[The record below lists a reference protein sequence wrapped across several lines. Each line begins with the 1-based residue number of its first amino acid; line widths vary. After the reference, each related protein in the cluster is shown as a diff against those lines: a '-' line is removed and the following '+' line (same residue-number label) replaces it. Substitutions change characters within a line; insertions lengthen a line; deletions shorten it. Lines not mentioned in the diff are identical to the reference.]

1 MIAKNTVESAVN
13 KRLSPLF
20 LIDIAVPRDIDPAIH
35 GLDNVFLYNIDDL
48 KDIVESN
55 LGLRQREAEKAE
67 ELIREEVKDFREWVH
82 TLGVVPLIAAL
93 REKAMEIQAE
103 TMDSIE
109 RKLPDLTEREKRV
122 LRKHTKSIVNQMLR
136 DPLARIKEL
145 AVTKKRDEAF
155 ELFAHIFA
163 LEEQLKAKETET
175 TRREATGDV
184 SLKPSPWIC

>member
-1 MIAKNTVESAVN
+1 M
-13 KRLSPLF
+13 
-20 LIDIAVPRDIDPAIH
+20 
-35 GLDNVFLYNIDDL
+35 GY
-48 KDIVESN
+48 
-55 LGLRQREAEKAE
+55 
-67 ELIREEVKDFREWVH
+67 

-145 AVTKKRDEAF
+145 AVTKNRDEAF
-155 ELFAHIFA
+155 ELFAH
-163 LEEQLKAKETET
+163 
-175 TRREATGDV
+175 
-184 SLKPSPWIC
+184 SLHWKSN